1 MIVYNTNIY
10 IQTISEK
17 FKDKDDVKPTDSTEI
32 KALMGLLYLAGV
44 LHGGRL
50 NILELWSKTDGMGA
64 EIFPA
69 TMALRRF
76 RFLLR
81 CLRFDNVVEQKEKK

>member
-1 MIVYNTNIY
+1 M
-10 IQTISEK
+10 QTISDK
-17 FKDKDDVKPTDSTEI
+17 FKDKDDVKPTDLIEI

-50 NILELWSKTDGMGA
+50 NILELWSTADGMGT

-81 CLRFDNVVEQKEKK
+81 F